1 MATASIP
8 DIPFIVGAYV
18 SSVSPS
24 RYYNNPNSSY
34 NSFTYEWLVV
44 LNIIPLPNSTPATLS
59 DGTGVKIGQWYL
71 KASGLA
77 YLIVDINTANQEY
90 NHVELTLR
98 DVDMYNMMSVDFPGQ
113 GIVNDPQYGS
123 STQGI
128 IFSLSEDG
136 KANIT
141 YISNAALSYNGPW
154 LADALGRFAYRNF
167 IGTYYNFNLNNDLAN
182 GAYNYSS
189 YTVGQIVYI
198 GQVAGTGPY
207 VFLPVDTTDADQ
219 VAKAFGTVSS
229 VNQPEL
235 GNIYVRPFGKVI
247 ATLPFTLPGNIGDVL
262 YYDTAD
268 GDPDSH
274 TTNVKPAINPIPLYI
289 KITDTVASVLYGAI
303 STGGG
308 GGGDGAT
315 GPTGPTGPTGATGD
329 TGASGD
335 TGDTG
340 PTGATGATGPTGDT
354 GSTGDTGAT
363 GLQGAT
369 GATGPVGHTG
379 AAGSAK
385 NFTILVNYL
394 TGSSISS
401 VYIPPGLFSDTAIA
415 SFTATISG
423 TDLTVDSLSSAPTIN
438 IGQTIT
444 GTDVIPG
451 TIITGFTSGTLG
463 DVGVYTI
470 NNSQTIST
478 TTNMTSNLTL
488 GGTFTANQ
496 GSTLVFAGLNNIT
509 LENTT
514 YNFITSMIVSGYV
527 TSGSWRPAPAVSLA
541 AGKVSYSITNNY
553 SVQLNLPLGFING
566 GNLVYATSGFG
577 NGYLVAVSLFYA

>member
-1 MATASIP
+1 MKYADPQGGGYIIDLIIEDVNYYNRLLSPFFVGGPSDSVYGYIYELNSLGLPLLTNIPNYSTNSWGMEQLARFLATTVSDGSTVVVNQPGFTVEIGDVVWLNPSIP
-8 DIPFIVGAYV
+8 AYQTL
-18 SSVSPS
+18 
-24 RYYNNPNSSY
+24 NN
-34 NSFTYEWLVV
+34 T
-44 LNIIPLPNSTPATLS
+44 T
-59 DGTGVKIGQWYL
+59 
-71 KASGLA
+71 
-77 YLIVDINTANQEY
+77 TA
-90 NHVELTLR
+90 
-98 DVDMYNMMSVDFPGQ
+98 
-113 GIVNDPQYGS
+113 
-123 STQGI
+123 
-128 IFSLSEDG
+128 
-136 KANIT
+136 
-141 YISNAALSYNGPW
+141 ISNGIGTVTKVGYPDSDSFVFSP
-154 LADALGRFAYRNF
+154 F
-167 IGTYYNFNLNNDLAN
+167 GTYYANIPDYYKDYTDPTNTFNLNTIAGVSKGSFIYINSNTTA
-182 GAYNYSS
+182 GAPK
-189 YTVGQIVYI
+189 YTVTPNGNPIWLYLGLDPVTNYQ
-198 GQVAGTGPY
+198 TGIL
-207 VFLPVDTTDADQ
+207 F
-219 VAKAFGTVSS
+219 
-229 VNQPEL
+229 
-235 GNIYVRPFGKVI
+235 
-247 ATLPFTLPGNIGDVL
+247 PFTNSSGG
-262 YYDTAD
+262 
-268 GDPDSH
+268 
-274 TTNVKPAINPIPLYI
+274 
-289 KITDTVASVLYGAI
+289 
-303 STGGG
+303 GGG

-315 GPTGPTGPTGATGD
+315 GPTGPTGPTGASGDTGD

-340 PTGATGATGPTGDT
+340 PTGPTGATGAIGDT

-363 GLQGAT
+363 GLQGTT
-369 GATGPVGHTG
+369 GATGPIGHTG

-444 GTDVIPG
+444 GTDVLPG

-541 AGKVSYSITNNY
+541 AGKVAYSITNNY